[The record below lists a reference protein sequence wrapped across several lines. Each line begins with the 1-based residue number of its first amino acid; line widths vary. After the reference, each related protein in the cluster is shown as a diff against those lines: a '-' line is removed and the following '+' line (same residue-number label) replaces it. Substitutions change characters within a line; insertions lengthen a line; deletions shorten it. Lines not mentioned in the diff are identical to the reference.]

1 MERSSAQVEPDYN
14 AMSTRPEQNE
24 KAMTFDSL
32 LLHLCKETRL
42 FITSDGYLGKGLK
55 AIQEGD
61 LMALISGVHWPLV
74 IRKEGDL
81 YRSKGPAYI
90 HGIMYGEKWPDN
102 KKVLV
107 DLVLSWEARSEVR
120 KKRRGLA
127 GTKH

>member
-1 MERSSAQVEPDYN
+1 VNQSMERSSAQVEPDYN

-107 DLVLSWEARSEVR
+107 DLVLS
-120 KKRRGLA
+120 
-127 GTKH
+127 